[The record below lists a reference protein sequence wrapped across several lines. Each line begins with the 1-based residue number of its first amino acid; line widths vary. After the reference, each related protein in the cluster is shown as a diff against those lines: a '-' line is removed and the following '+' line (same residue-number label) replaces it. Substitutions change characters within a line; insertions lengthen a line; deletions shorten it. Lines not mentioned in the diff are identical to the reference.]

1 MALLYDGLSPIIKKK
16 PLLPQVALVSVLS
29 QPKRTNKD
37 GLWDGLN
44 EVSLISMKDL
54 NTWSPVASP
63 VGEA

>member
-1 MALLYDGLSPIIKKK
+1 MALLSDGLSLISKKK
-16 PLLPQVALVSVLS
+16 RLLPQVALVSVLS

-37 GLWDGLN
+37 GFWDGLN
-44 EVSLISMKDL
+44 DVFLISMKDL